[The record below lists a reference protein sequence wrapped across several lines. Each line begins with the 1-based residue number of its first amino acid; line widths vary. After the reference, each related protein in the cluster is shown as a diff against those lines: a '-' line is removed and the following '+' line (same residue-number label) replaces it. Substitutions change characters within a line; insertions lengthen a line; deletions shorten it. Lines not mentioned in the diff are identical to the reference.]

1 METAVDSHALHR
13 RGLLVV
19 GVGVL
24 VISFDAL
31 LIRLAAA
38 GAWEVA
44 FWRGAL
50 MALSLGL
57 IWGLLGKRRRGA
69 GRLLRGPALAAVML
83 LGINGCLFVLAIM
96 HTTVANT
103 VVILSTAPLF
113 AALFTRLFL
122 GEPVVGRTWGAIVI
136 CMTGTVAVFAGSLRG
151 GGLEGDLAALAAA
164 LNFGAILVLLRRHPG
179 LPRIPLVGA
188 SGLVMAVVSL
198 PFAAPLELGAGSY
211 AVLALMGLVQM
222 PLALV
227 LITRGTDYLPAPE
240 VGLMILVETLLG
252 PLWVWLGVGER
263 PALIT
268 LVGGL
273 LIVST
278 LAVHGW
284 LGLRADHAGNR

>member
-1 METAVDSHALHR
+1 MGEHARRR

-19 GVGVL
+19 GAGVL

-57 IWGLLGKRRRGA
+57 IWALLGGRRRGA
-69 GRLLRGPALAAVML
+69 GRMPRGPVLAAAAL
-83 LGINGCLFVLAIM
+83 LGVNGCLFVLAIM

-113 AALFTRLFL
+113 AALLTRLFL
-122 GEPVVGRTWGAIVI
+122 GEPVAARTWGAIVI
-136 CMTGTVAVFAGSLRG
+136 CMIGTVAVFAGSLHA
-151 GGLEGDLAALAAA
+151 GGLGGDLAALAAA
-164 LNFGAILVLLRRHPG
+164 LNFGALLVLLRRHPG

-188 SGLVMAVVSL
+188 GGLVMAVLSL
-198 PFAAPLELGAGSY
+198 PFAAPLGLGTESY

-252 PLWVWLGVGER
+252 PLWVWLGIGER
-263 PALIT
+263 PASIT
-268 LVGGL
+268 LAGGL
-273 LIVST
+273 VIVST
-278 LAVHGW
+278 LVAHGW
-284 LGLRADHAGNR
+284 AGLRAGHAGNR